1 MEHFT
6 TTNEEGYAVVT
17 MHADALDALTVPELR
32 SVLVLLSGSQ
42 VGNIIL
48 DLQECQ
54 HCDTT
59 GLSAILIAH
68 RLCKDGALMLAGVA
82 PEVATMLSFQRFD
95 PELTICQNVD
105 EAKTLMS
112 GIINSVQ

>member
-6 TTNEEGYAVVT
+6 TTTEQGYSTVT
-17 MHADALDALTVPELR
+17 MLSDSLDASTVPELR
-32 SVLVLLSGSQ
+32 SALVLLAGSQ
-42 VGNIIL
+42 VSNVVL
-48 DLQECQ
+48 DLTACQ

-68 RLCKDGALMLAGVA
+68 RLCKDGSLILAGVA

-95 PELTICQNVD
+95 PELTICQTIG
-105 EAKTLMS
+105 EAREMMTGLL
-112 GIINSVQ
+112 NAAQ